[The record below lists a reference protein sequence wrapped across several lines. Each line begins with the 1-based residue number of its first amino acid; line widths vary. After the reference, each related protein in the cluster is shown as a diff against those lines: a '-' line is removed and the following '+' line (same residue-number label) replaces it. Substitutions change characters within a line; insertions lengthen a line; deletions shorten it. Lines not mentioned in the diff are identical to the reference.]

1 MKVATG
7 NSFLGCGVIS
17 YDGFKFVAR
26 GGCKL
31 LEAQI
36 SGTESSA
43 AAGLKEPSN
52 SMHDNNPVS
61 SCVRTTLIYICKS
74 VYIYDT

>member
-1 MKVATG
+1 MKVAAG
-7 NSFLGCGVIS
+7 NSFLGRGLS

-26 GGCKL
+26 NGCKL

-43 AAGLKEPSN
+43 AAGLEEPSN
-52 SMHDNNPVS
+52 LMHDNNPVS
-61 SCVRTTLIYICKS
+61 SLCVDHS
-74 VYIYDT
+74 NM